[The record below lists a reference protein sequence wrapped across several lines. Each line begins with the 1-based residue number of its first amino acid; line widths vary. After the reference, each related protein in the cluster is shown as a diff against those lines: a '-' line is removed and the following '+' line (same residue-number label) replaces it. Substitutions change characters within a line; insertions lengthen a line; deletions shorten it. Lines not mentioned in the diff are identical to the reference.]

1 MRPVIDA
8 CKFNIDQ
15 FYRIRYQGQLLNYN
29 DMMRRG
35 GQADVVYE
43 EQKYMSF
50 NQLYG
55 QRSRK
60 LWLFFSPTAPPFI
73 PSIWIQTGVYIRFSI
88 QYLLLPI

>member
-35 GQADVVYE
+35 GQAVVI
-43 EQKYMSF
+43 K
-50 NQLYG
+50 
-55 QRSRK
+55 
-60 LWLFFSPTAPPFI
+60 
-73 PSIWIQTGVYIRFSI
+73 
-88 QYLLLPI
+88 